1 MLKFSSK
8 ITGDDYNML
17 VKDTPASKKKVVMFA
32 NALFLPVILWFLT
45 GYGMATQIF
54 HMSMTHGL
62 IAGAVAGFIVFLI
75 DRSIILAECCGTI
88 GYIRIVLGLFVAS
101 IGSVIIDEIVFK
113 EDIDHHL
120 AQTLEAK
127 VDAERAKVEADY
139 GARIGE
145 AQLKSETAFQDWKQG
160 VQDVKNESD
169 GSYGTGKYGNGKVTA
184 LKNALADKQYVEYQ
198 TRNSDLENL
207 QKLSS
212 AEMDS
217 VEKRVRASFGEGMLL
232 TRVNAT
238 FELVFSD
245 WAMGIMYFIFT
256 GLLMVVEFLVVILK
270 MKHPESNYDR
280 KVKMIEQMGAAR
292 MNKIAAADQRWY
304 DGGQNQP
311 KVARTNAIL
320 AKNSPAFLN

>member
-17 VKDTPASKKKVVMFA
+17 VNDTPASKKKVVMFA

-54 HMSMTHGL
+54 QMSMTHGL

-88 GYIRIVLGLFVAS
+88 SFVRILLGFFVAS
-101 IGSVIIDEIVFK
+101 IGSIIIDEIVFK

-120 AQTLEAK
+120 AQTLDVK
-127 VDAERAKVEADY
+127 VDSERAKVEADY
-139 GARIGE
+139 EARLTE
-145 AQLKSETAFQDWKQG
+145 AKQKSDIAFHDWKKG

-184 LKNALADKQYVEYQ
+184 LKNALADKQYLEYQ
-198 TRNSDLENL
+198 SRNSDLENL
-207 QKLSS
+207 QLATDAEKDS
-212 AEMDS
+212 AEQ
-217 VEKRVRASFGEGMLL
+217 RIRASFGEGMLL
-232 TRVNAT
+232 NRIKAT

-245 WAMGIMYFIFT
+245 WAMGILYFIFT
-256 GLLMVVEFLVVILK
+256 GLLMMVEFLVVILK
-270 MKHPESNYDR
+270 MKHPKSNYDR
-280 KVKMIEQMGAAR
+280 KVKMIEQIGAAR
-292 MNKIAAADQRWY
+292 INKIASQDQIWFE
-304 DGGQNQP
+304 GGGNHP
-311 KVARTNAIL
+311 KVVQTRSIL
-320 AKNSPAFLN
+320 DKIPPAFLN

>member
-17 VKDTPASKKKVVMFA
+17 ANDTPASKKKVVMFA

-88 GYIRIVLGLFVAS
+88 SYIRIVLGLFVAS
-101 IGSVIIDEIVFK
+101 IGSVIIDEIAFK

-127 VDAERAKVEADY
+127 IDAERAKVEADY
-139 GARIGE
+139 RVRIGE
-145 AQLKSETAFQDWKQG
+145 AQLKSDIAFQDWKQG

-169 GSYGTGKYGNGKVTA
+169 GSYGTGKYGTGKVTA
-184 LKNALADKQYVEYQ
+184 LKNALADKQYLEYQ
-198 TRNSDLENL
+198 SRNSDLVNL
-207 QKLSS
+207 QLATDAEKDS
-212 AEMDS
+212 AEQ
-217 VEKRVRASFGEGMLL
+217 RIRASFGEGMLL
-232 TRVNAT
+232 NRIKAT

-256 GLLMVVEFLVVILK
+256 GLLMMVEFLVVILK

-280 KVKMIEQMGAAR
+280 KVKMIEQIGAAR

-304 DGGQNQP
+304 DGGHALPSSQKLN
-311 KVARTNAIL
+311 
-320 AKNSPAFLN
+320 NSLKINPPTYLN

>member
-17 VKDTPASKKKVVMFA
+17 VNDTPASKKKVVMFA

-62 IAGAVAGFIVFLI
+62 ISGTVAGFIVFLI
-75 DRSIILAECCGTI
+75 DRSIILAECCGAI
-88 GYIRIVLGLFVAS
+88 SYVRILLGFFVAS

-139 GARIGE
+139 ASRLTEVKQNSDI
-145 AQLKSETAFQDWKQG
+145 AFQDWKQG

-184 LKNALADKQYVEYQ
+184 LKNALADKQYLEYQ
-198 TRNSDLENL
+198 SRNSELVNL
-207 QKLSS
+207 QLATD
-212 AEMDS
+212 AEKDAA
-217 VEKRVRASFGEGMLL
+217 EKRIRASFGEGMLL
-232 TRVNAT
+232 NRIKAT
-238 FELVFSD
+238 YELVFSD

-256 GLLMVVEFLVVILK
+256 GLLMLVEFLIVILK
-270 MKHPESNYDR
+270 INQPESNYDR
-280 KVKMIEQMGAAR
+280 RLKMIERMGADR
-292 MNKIAAADQRWY
+292 MNKLAAADQRWY
-304 DGGQNQP
+304 DGGNVQP
-311 KVARTNAIL
+311 KVVQTKLIL
-320 AKNSPAFLN
+320 DKNPPAFLN

>member
-1 MLKFSSK
+1 MLKFFSK

-17 VKDTPASKKKVVMFA
+17 VNDTPASKKKVVMFA

-54 HMSMTHGL
+54 YMSMIHGL

-88 GYIRIVLGLFVAS
+88 SYVRILLGFFVAT

-127 VDAERAKVEADY
+127 IDAERAKVENDY
-139 GARIGE
+139 TSRLTE
-145 AQLKSETAFQDWKQG
+145 AKQKSDIAFRDWKQG
-160 VQDVKNESD
+160 IKDVKNESD

-184 LKNALADKQYVEYQ
+184 LKNALADKQYLEYQ
-198 TRNSDLENL
+198 TRNSDLVNL
-207 QKLSS
+207 QLATD
-212 AEMDS
+212 AEKDAA
-217 VEKRVRASFGEGMLL
+217 EKRIRASFGEGMLL
-232 TRVNAT
+232 NRIKAT

-256 GLLMVVEFLVVILK
+256 SLLMLVEFLIVILK
-270 MKHPESNYDR
+270 MNQPESNYDR
-280 KVKMIEQMGAAR
+280 KLKMIERMGADR
-292 MNKIAAADQRWY
+292 MLKLAAADQRWY
-304 DGGQNQP
+304 DGGN
-311 KVARTNAIL
+311 VAQKINNTLKINPPTFF
-320 AKNSPAFLN
+320 N